1 MKRYFLLFA
10 LTLAFFLSASA
21 SAQAASP
28 VELSFSNVAQFADDA
43 EDVVLCKPGVVGDCL
58 ELGPAHYLKK
68 MAAEGIHLPMQ
79 PLTYVAPDPGLSYL
93 PYLYGQVVTF
103 NAPMYG
109 SLEDAAHAKNPI
121 RRMEGIFNY
130 ISYTYTEV
138 YDEVRVYEVEA
149 GVWMNAY
156 DVHRVG
162 TPYFQGIE
170 FQRSP
175 RNPFGWILQPVET
188 KSSPSYLSLDNNT
201 GQWVNRFEIYQMYDK
216 TTSEGL
222 EWVMVRPGEWIEKRY
237 ISMVYPRASPPEGIT
252 SARWLDV
259 NLYEQTI
266 VAYEGTRLVF
276 ATVISSGIDP
286 FWTRPGLFSIYQKL
300 DTTYMTGS
308 FEADGSDRYYLEDVP
323 WTMYFDEARAL
334 HGAYWHTGYGWP
346 RSHGC
351 VNLSPG
357 DSQWLYNWAQV
368 GDQVYVHDPSGIT
381 PTDPSLYGSG
391 GA

>member
-1 MKRYFLLFA
+1 MKRILFLLTLLLLSLSVSSPPA
-10 LTLAFFLSASA
+10 LAKVP
-21 SAQAASP
+21 AQTI
-28 VELSFSNVAQFADDA
+28 ADDA
-43 EDVVLCKPGVVGDCL
+43 VLCKPGVTGDCL
-58 ELGPAHYLKK
+58 ELGPAHYLKQ
-68 MAAEGIHLPMQ
+68 MEAEGIHLPMQ
-79 PLTYVAPDPGLSYL
+79 PLVSEAPDPGLSYL
-93 PYLYGQVVTF
+93 PYLYGQVVTN

-109 SLEDAAHAKNPI
+109 SMEDAARAKNPI

-138 YDEVRVYEVEA
+138 YKDVRVYEVES

-156 DVHRVG
+156 DVHRIG
-162 TPYFQGIE
+162 TPYFQGLE
-170 FQRSP
+170 FQTSP
-175 RNPFGWILQPVET
+175 RNAFGWILQPIQT
-188 KSSPSYLSLDNNT
+188 KSSPSYLETGNDT
-201 GQWVNRFEIYQMYDK
+201 GQFVNRFEIYQIYDRRN
-216 TTSEGL
+216 SEGL
-222 EWVMVRPGEWIEKRY
+222 DWVMIRPGEWIEKRY
-237 ISMVYPRASPPEGIT
+237 ISIVYPRT
-252 SARWLDV
+252 SLPNGVNTSRWIDV

-266 VAYEGTRLVF
+266 VAYEGLQMKF
-276 ATVISSGIDP
+276 ATVISTGIDP

-357 DSQWLYNWAQV
+357 DAQWFYDWAQV
-368 GDQVYVHDPSGIT
+368 GDQVYVHDPSGQT

>member
-1 MKRYFLLFA
+1 MKRFLITIFVLLCVFS
-10 LTLAFFLSASA
+10 LSTIAPARAEETTEEPSITE
-21 SAQAASP
+21 SGDGAA
-28 VELSFSNVAQFADDA
+28 
-43 EDVVLCKPGVVGDCL
+43 LCKPGVQGDCL

-68 MAAEGIHLPMQ
+68 MEALGIRLPMK
-79 PLTYVAPDPGLSYL
+79 PLVYAYPDPGLNYL
-93 PYLYGQVVTF
+93 PYLYGQVVTR

-109 SLEDAAHAKNPI
+109 SMDDAARAKNPI
-121 RRMEGIFNY
+121 RRMEGVFNY

-138 YDEVRVYEVEA
+138 YKDVRVYEVES
-149 GVWMNAY
+149 GVWMNAN

-162 TPYFQGIE
+162 TPTFQGLV
-170 FQRSP
+170 FQQSP

-188 KSSPSYLSLDNNT
+188 KKSPTYLTPDDYT
-201 GQWVNRFEIYQMYDK
+201 GNWVNRFEIYQMYDK
-216 TTSEGL
+216 QTVDGL
-222 EWVMVRPGEWIEKRY
+222 EWVMIRPGEWIEKRM
-237 ISMVYPRASPPEGIT
+237 ISMVYPRT
-252 SARWLDV
+252 ARPDGVVSDRWIDI
-259 NLYEQTI
+259 NLYEQTV
-266 VAYEGTRLVF
+266 VAYEGTRLMF

-286 FWTRPGLFSIYQKL
+286 FWTRPGLFSIYEKL
-300 DTTYMTGS
+300 DATYMTGS
-308 FEADGSDRYYLEDVP
+308 FEPDGSDRYYLEDVP

-357 DSQWLYNWAQV
+357 DSQWFYDWAEV
-368 GDQVYVHDPSGIT
+368 GDQVYVHDPSGQT